1 MRMAVF
7 GDIHGN
13 AEGLRAVLADMDAL
27 GVDYR
32 VCLGDIA
39 FRGPQPTECL
49 EMVFGAGLDAI
60 VVGNTDQWL
69 VHGFPKG
76 FSPPPEKLARL
87 EAFRAWALARIDA
100 EWINR
105 LAELP
110 LSHTVRLGLHTVTV
124 VHSSP
129 RSTEAWFDAGASD
142 AELAG
147 IFDGAPPSDVLVYG
161 HIHTPFVRRIN
172 RRWLVNTGS
181 TGNPVDGDHRA
192 SYALLSAQDGRLSIE
207 IRRVPYDALRVGA
220 LAEKL
225 DFPHA
230 SEYGAALRA
239 GQAI

>member
-1 MRMAVF
+1 MKLAIF

-13 AEGLRAVLADMDAL
+13 AEALRAVLSDMESI

-39 FRGPQPTECL
+39 FRGPQPAACL
-49 EMVFGAGLDAI
+49 EIAFGAGLDAI

-69 VHGFPKG
+69 VHGFPAG
-76 FSPPPEKLARL
+76 FAPPPEKRVRL
-87 EAFRAWALARIDA
+87 EAFRDWTLAQIDGS
-100 EWINR
+100 WLRR
-105 LAELP
+105 LGSLP
-110 LSHTVRLGLHTVTV
+110 LSHTVRLGPHTVTV

-142 AELAG
+142 ADLVG
-147 IFDGAPPSDVLVYG
+147 IFDGAPACDVLVYG

-192 SYALLSAQDGRLSIE
+192 CYALLTAEGERLAIE
-207 IRRVPYDALRVGA
+207 IRRVPYDAAAVGELAQRLR
-220 LAEKL
+220 
-225 DFPHA
+225 FPYA
-230 SEYGAALRA
+230 VEYAAALRA
-239 GQAI
+239 GQAV